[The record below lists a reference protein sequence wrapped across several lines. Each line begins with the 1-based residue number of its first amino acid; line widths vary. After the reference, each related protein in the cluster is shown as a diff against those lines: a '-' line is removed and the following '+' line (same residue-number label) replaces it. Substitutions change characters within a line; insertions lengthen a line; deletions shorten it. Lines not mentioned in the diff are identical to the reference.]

1 MASKNVVEIVLDEG
15 FCGFSSYLLKEL
27 GLDQYGKNKIILRT
41 HPVLIQQVRQFQ
53 ENKKKLK
60 DLYDASYIKE
70 IPKENYSDLGKA
82 LDELYIEKIP
92 KDLYDA
98 CKIDLE
104 VDDKWTDFKF
114 FKIKTSD
121 SDYGGEYIE
130 IYEEKFEYYQQ
141 REEMRE
147 SIRRKKERELNA
159 KAILVSEK
167 TDTQKVEEL
176 KKLLTE
182 DWSEDELSDEWS
194 EEEE

>member
-1 MASKNVVEIVLDEG
+1 MASKNVVEIVLKEG
-15 FCGFSSYLLKEL
+15 FRGFSSYLPKEL
-27 GLDQYGKNKIILRT
+27 GLDKYGEDKISLRT

-92 KDLYDA
+92 KNLYDA

-114 FKIKTSD
+114 FKMSD
-121 SDYGGEYIE
+121 FRTFMENFLD
-130 IYEEKFEYYQQ
+130 KF
-141 REEMRE
+141 
-147 SIRRKKERELNA
+147 SI
-159 KAILVSEK
+159 
-167 TDTQKVEEL
+167 
-176 KKLLTE
+176 
-182 DWSEDELSDEWS
+182 
-194 EEEE
+194 